1 MKPDW
6 RRPNSGLLL
15 LLDHRSFLN
24 IGLQNLI
31 ASISSELTSLKMFTY
46 KYGIMARLIRV
57 LSALVAAGL
66 LLTHGRW
73 LWGPSPDSKIEHQ
86 SKVSGFSDYDHN
98 NRLSNE
104 QFGGLATHQGA
115 SSNLAGN
122 FEDAFIAVPVRDASY
137 SEDKEGEHEEL
148 SEGQQW
154 LASEQRNLEV
164 SFEDNQLLQT
174 LDTSKPDLK
183 RRVDEQLAWDQ
194 AVRKGNILVALMNGP
209 VDCVEQSQWTNMD
222 DLAANGWTQEVNRAT
237 RLKEPFKSIWSE
249 LGIPRR
255 DVKRI
260 EWKHSKSS
268 APIGPEG
275 MIYEPTGAM
284 YENIYCKEMIIAD
297 HNFGP
302 DHRGGEKS
310 PPMVGSEIIPLKQW
324 SDVTFIQ
331 YQDYCKQHETT
342 TSTSEACLRG
352 LRGVMRANVVGA
364 KTREIANEALSQSGR
379 LLRGW
384 DHRATWAIE
393 EESAQAILATPNGLG
408 VAWFLAQHKAQLGH
422 KVVTEVSVFSDTG
435 AAFDRMNFFFKIE
448 DHPSA
453 AENPGHARRAM
464 I

>member
-1 MKPDW
+1 
-6 RRPNSGLLL
+6 
-15 LLDHRSFLN
+15 
-24 IGLQNLI
+24 
-31 ASISSELTSLKMFTY
+31 MFTY
-46 KYGIMARLIRV
+46 RYGEMNGRIRV

-66 LLTHGRW
+66 LLTHVRW
-73 LWGPSPDSKIEHQ
+73 LWVSSPDSKLEHQ
-86 SKVSGFSDYDHN
+86 SEVSDFYSYDHN
-98 NRLSNE
+98 NQLSNE

-115 SSNLAGN
+115 SSNLAKKS
-122 FEDAFIAVPVRDASY
+122 EDTFIAVPAREASY
-137 SEDKEGEHEEL
+137 SEDKRGEHEGL
-148 SEGQQW
+148 LEGQRW

-164 SFEDNQLLQT
+164 SFEDNQLLQP
-174 LDTSKPDLK
+174 LDTSKTDLN
-183 RRVDEQLAWDQ
+183 RRVDPEDGSGDINDEQLAWDQ

-209 VDCVEQSQWTNMD
+209 VDCVEPSQWTNID

-237 RLKEPFKSIWSE
+237 RLEEPFKSIWLE
-249 LGIPRR
+249 LGIPRT

-268 APIGPEG
+268 APIGPGG
-275 MIYEPTGAM
+275 MIYRPTEAV
-284 YENIYCKEMIIAD
+284 YENIYCKGMIIAD

-302 DHRGGEKS
+302 DNMGGRES
-310 PPMVGSEIIPLKQW
+310 PPMAASEIVPLKQW

-342 TSTSEACLRG
+342 TSSFEACLKA

-384 DHRATWAIE
+384 DHRATWTIE
-393 EESAQAILATPNGLG
+393 EESAQALLATPNGLG
-408 VAWFLAQHKAQLGH
+408 VAWLLAQHKAQLGH

-453 AENPGHARRAM
+453 AENPGHARRA
-464 I
+464 